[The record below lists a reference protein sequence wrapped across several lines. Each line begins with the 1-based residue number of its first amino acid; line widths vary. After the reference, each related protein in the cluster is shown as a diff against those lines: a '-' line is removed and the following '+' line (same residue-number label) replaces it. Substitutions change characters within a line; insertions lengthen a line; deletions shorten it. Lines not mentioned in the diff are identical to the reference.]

1 MRRSV
6 RTASPHATQA
16 HELSRLLW
24 INVLAILALLFLLV
38 VFKSA

>member
-1 MRRSV
+1 MRRSLK
-6 RTASPHATQA
+6 TATRHASQA
-16 HELSRLLW
+16 QELSQLLW